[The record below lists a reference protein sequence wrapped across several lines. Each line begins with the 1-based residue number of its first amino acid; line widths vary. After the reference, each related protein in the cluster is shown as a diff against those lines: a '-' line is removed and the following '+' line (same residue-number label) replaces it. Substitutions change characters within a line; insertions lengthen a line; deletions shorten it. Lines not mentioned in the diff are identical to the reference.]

1 MGMSDPL
8 ITFAGIPLCAGVAVF
23 ALGHLFASEV
33 LRSWLSRHEARRW
46 QKNTAARA
54 RRGAPRR
61 GVCP

>member
-33 LRSWLSRHEARRW
+33 LRSLGLLAF
-46 QKNTAARA
+46 AF
-54 RRGAPRR
+54 
-61 GVCP
+61 GVLVLVVVAVGLR